1 MRLHLRYAD
10 YAASRPFLKTMD
22 PDMVS
27 LEGYLRHLPPSRLW
41 VNPDYGLKT
50 RRPKAVGNLIGG
62 EDG

>member
-27 LEGYLRHLPPSRLW
+27 LEGGPGGTRISCRPLPNFP
-41 VNPDYGLKT
+41 
-50 RRPKAVGNLIGG
+50 
-62 EDG
+62 